1 MSDFVLK
8 DICKDYMCDGIK
20 QQVLNNVNLTIK
32 EGESIAIV
40 GQSGSGKTTLLNILG
55 LLDSP
60 SSGSYMYGDENLF
73 EIKENKKA
81 EYRNNLI
88 GFVFQNFA
96 LIDDLNVLDNV
107 KLTLKISNAKDKL
120 KRKQINDMSVEAL
133 ERVGLKTHINKYPSQ
148 LSGGQ
153 KQRVAIARALVN
165 SPKIIL
171 ADEPTGA
178 LDSKTADEIVNLLI
192 DIKKQGKTLIIVTH
206 NNNVAKK
213 CDRIIEIKDG
223 KIQED

>member
-8 DICKDYMCDGIK
+8 DICKDYMCDGKK
-20 QQVLNNVNLTIK
+20 QRILDNVNLNIK

-60 SSGSYMYGDENLF
+60 SSGSYMYGVENLLAIR
-73 EIKENKKA
+73 EKKQA
-81 EYRNNLI
+81 EYRNNHI

-107 KLTLKISNAKDKL
+107 KLTLKISNAKGKL
-120 KRKQINDMSVEAL
+120 KRKQINHMSIEAL
-133 ERVGLKTHINKYPSQ
+133 ERVGLRTHINKYPSQ

-178 LDSKTADEIVNLLI
+178 LDSKTADEIVNLLL
-192 DIKKQGKTLIIVTH
+192 DIKKQGKTVVIVTH
-206 NNNVAKK
+206 NNSVAEQ